1 MTNLPKIQA
10 NSQLIQAINAR
21 ELHGFLAS
29 KHDFSTW
36 IKNRIEKY
44 DFVENQDYVKIAE
57 NAVPQKKGTEISMTY
72 DNWNVRID
80 YYISLDMAKELA
92 MVENN
97 EQGKIARRYFID
109 CERQLKQP
117 KELTRLEILQIA
129 MQAEQENIALRGQLE
144 QAQPK
149 INHYDK
155 VVARNQTLLNA
166 TQVGQKIGLSA
177 FKLNNFLEMLKVYN
191 RAVKRSRVFAQWFV
205 DNGFGMMKQTDNGFS
220 QPLFTL
226 KGEAWIIEKL
236 TAEGVA

>member
-1 MTNLPKIQA
+1 MTNLPKVQE
-10 NSQLIQAINAR
+10 NSQLIQAVNAR
-21 ELHGFLAS
+21 ELHGFLEVGR
-29 KHDFSTW
+29 DFSNW
-36 IKNRIEKY
+36 IKDRIVKY
-44 DFVENQDYVKIAE
+44 EFTENVDYVRVAKNGVGI
-57 NAVPQKKGTEISMTY
+57 NQGFQP
-72 DNWNVRID
+72 ID

>member
-10 NSQLIQAINAR
+10 NSQLIQAVNAR
-21 ELHGFLAS
+21 ELHIFLQS
-29 KHDFSTW
+29 RQQFTDW

-44 DFVENQDYVKIAE
+44 EFVENQDFICVSE
-57 NAVPQKKGTEISMTY
+57 NYETQ
-72 DNWNVRID
+72 RID
-80 YYISLDMAKELA
+80 GQRGVTIKNEYYISIDMAKELA

-97 EQGKIARRYFID
+97 EQGKTARRYFID

-129 MQAEQENIALRGQLE
+129 MQAEQENIALRGQLQ

>member
-1 MTNLPKIQA
+1 MTNL
-10 NSQLIQAINAR
+10 AILQQPNVKTMSSR
-21 ELHGFLAS
+21 EIATLCKKEHRHVLRDIENMFEQIGINPQGYAQIWTHPQNGQQYREFLLDKDLTLTLVS
-29 KHDFSTW
+29 GYN
-36 IKNRIEKY
+36 IKMRHAIIKRWQEL
-44 DFVENQDYVKIAE
+44 ENQ
-57 NAVPQKKGTEISMTY
+57 Q
-72 DNWNVRID
+72 
-80 YYISLDMAKELA
+80 AKALS
-92 MVENN
+92 
-97 EQGKIARRYFID
+97 
-109 CERQLKQP
+109 
-117 KELTRLEILQIA
+117 RLEILQLA

-177 FKLNNFLEMLKVYN
+177 FKLNKFLEMLKVYN

-226 KGEAWIIEKL
+226 KGEAWVIEKL

>member
-21 ELHGFLAS
+21 ELHGFLEVGR
-29 KHDFSTW
+29 DFSNW
-36 IKNRIEKY
+36 IKDRIVKY
-44 DFVENQDYVKIAE
+44 EFTENVDYVRVAKNGVGI
-57 NAVPQKKGTEISMTY
+57 NQGFQP
-72 DNWNVRID
+72 ID